1 MDAAELSDLSDLAEL
16 AERAAALLH
25 RRHGAQLRSGE
36 RIRVNLRPRERP
48 PRVELALEDPAA
60 DTRVELSV
68 QLLDLEGRA
77 ALELGLDFLD
87 GVLAEHLASGRE
99 AMPRLEPAPADFAGH
114 RLALCGRLR
123 RPALEAAA
131 DALLEES

>member
-1 MDAAELSDLSDLAEL
+1 MDAAEIAEL
-16 AERAAALLH
+16 ATEAAALLQQ
-25 RRHGAQLRSGE
+25 RHGALLRAGE
-36 RIRVNLRPRERP
+36 RIRVRLEPQARP
-48 PRVELALEDPAA
+48 PRVELALEDAAA
-60 DTRVELSV
+60 DNRVELSV
-68 QLLDLEGRA
+68 QLLDLAGRT

-99 AMPRLEPAPADFAGH
+99 AMPRLEPAPAEFEGH

-131 DALLEES
+131 DALLQER

>member
-1 MDAAELSDLSDLAEL
+1 MDAAELSDLPEL

-25 RRHGAQLRSGE
+25 RRHNAQLRSGE
-36 RIRVNLRPRERP
+36 RIRIILEPREQP
-48 PRVELALEDPAA
+48 PLVELALEDAAA
-60 DTRVELSV
+60 DTRVEFSV

-77 ALELGLDFLD
+77 ALDLGLDFLD

-99 AMPRLEPAPADFAGH
+99 ALPRPEPAPADFAGH

-131 DALLEES
+131 DALLEDE